1 MQLLQSIKVKNKNQE
16 EIRVVMMTMMN
27 TSITMKTKK
36 RLEKAVIM
44 MMMNSNRKWSR
55 CIVKNNLKAEVL
67 KVPILEW
74 EVA

>member
-1 MQLLQSIKVKNKNQE
+1 MMQLLQSIKVKNKNQE

-44 MMMNSNRKWSR
+44 MMMNSNRK
-55 CIVKNNLKAEVL
+55 
-67 KVPILEW
+67 
-74 EVA
+74 